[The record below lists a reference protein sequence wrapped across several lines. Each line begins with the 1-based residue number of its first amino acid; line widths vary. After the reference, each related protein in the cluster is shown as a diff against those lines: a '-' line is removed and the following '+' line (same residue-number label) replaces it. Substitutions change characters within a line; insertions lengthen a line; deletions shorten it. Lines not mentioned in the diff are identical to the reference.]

1 MDSVQVIVLALLQ
14 GIVEFLPI
22 SSSGHLIL
30 LPALVGWP
38 DQGLGFDIAV
48 HLGSLIAVIVYFRH
62 ELGAMAI
69 SVFDADHPEAR
80 LTWAIIWGSVPLALA
95 GWLTADYV
103 QGVLRSPMVIAAST
117 AGFGVLLW
125 AADHFARGERGE
137 RDVGWREALM
147 IGCGQA
153 LALVPGTSRSGIT
166 MTVGMALG
174 LSRAGAARFSFLLAV
189 PAIAMAAVWE
199 LWQFIQAAEPV
210 IWGTLAL
217 GTVLSAATAL
227 AAIALFLRLI
237 ERVGMLVFAL
247 YRLVLAGVIVYVFL

>member
-14 GIVEFLPI
+14 GLVEFLPI

-30 LPALVGWP
+30 VPALAGWP

-48 HLGSLIAVIVYFRH
+48 HLGTLIAVVVYFRR
-62 ELGAMAI
+62 ELGSLAV
-69 SVFDADHPEAR
+69 SVFQPDHPQAR
-80 LTWAIIWGSVPLALA
+80 LTWALLLGTAPLVLA
-95 GWLTADYV
+95 GLLVAEQASDT
-103 QGVLRSPMVIAAST
+103 LRSPMIIAATT

-125 AADHFARGERGE
+125 AADRFARGQRSE

-174 LSRAGAARFSFLLAV
+174 LSRQGAARFSFLLAA
-189 PAIAMAAVWE
+189 PAIGGAAIWQ
-199 LWQFIQAAEPV
+199 LWQFTTSPEPV
-210 IWGTLAL
+210 IWGTLAVAA
-217 GTVLSAATAL
+217 GVAAATAF

-247 YRLVLAGVIVYVFL
+247 YRLALAGVITYVFL